1 MITLKLTPAQAAA
14 LLHTTDVNIA
24 ATRASYQT
32 IARQIPASA
41 WGQSSAALDQA
52 LDSLR
57 ELRDLIAAA
66 ITEGSLCPT
75 CGARCISMGGD
86 Q

>member
-32 IARQIPASA
+32 IARLAEA
-41 WGQSSAALDQA
+41 GTWDQSSQALDQA
-52 LDSLR
+52 LDSLQD
-57 ELRDLIAAA
+57 LRDLIAAA
-66 ITEGSLCPT
+66 VADHPCPT
-75 CGARCISMGGD
+75 CGRGGD